1 MILEVLLR
9 VVRIAGGGGFN
20 FGEEKADTVSKYT
33 FTQNHWSFSLSQN
46 VFVNILKYIKSLKGP
61 GQKSKSCQMDLPK

>member
-33 FTQNHWSFSLSQN
+33 FTQYHWPFHCHRT
-46 VFVNILKYIKSLKGP
+46 FV
-61 GQKSKSCQMDLPK
+61 